1 MDTPTTAPVTVEQPE
16 PPQPATIV
24 TRHEKGRYVASING
38 VDKATHPYS
47 EHGAAK
53 FAAGPGFWVK
63 EVNAHVFRIVP
74 K

>member
-1 MDTPTTAPVTVEQPE
+1 MNAETPIQQPE
-16 PPQPATIV
+16 TTTIV
-24 TRHEKGRYVASING
+24 TRHEDGRYVASING

-53 FAAGPGFWVK
+53 YAAGPKFWVK
-63 EVNAHVFRIVP
+63 EVNPHVFRAVP